1 MLKRLI
7 LIIILSNSL
16 MFDPGALLTLA
27 FKKMLHDNS
36 HKIGN
41 SVSPAPALC
50 TMAKRKKAPQRVV
63 FVVWIDILDLFCKF
77 KHKKFL
83 TS

>member
-16 MFDPGALLTLA
+16 MLDPGALLTLA
-27 FKKMLHDNS
+27 FKKMLYDNS

-41 SVSPAPALC
+41 PVSPALALC
-50 TMAKRKKAPQRVV
+50 TMAKKEKKHHEG
-63 FVVWIDILDLFCKF
+63 LF
-77 KHKKFL
+77 
-83 TS
+83 S